1 MHFWWVLAR
10 RFKLVWLE
18 NTLNLHNKNYQKC
31 KTLAQKFKVLI
42 ITSSILIFAPKSD
55 IFRDFFF
62 THFANCSWHIRE
74 VVGKQSTK
82 VLQVEFSHSF
92 CVLLLPSFWLLLAS
106 IFRVVGMRP
115 VDETSGG
122 SGAKLREVAMAA
134 RRDESQ
140 KRNRNFVAAIA
151 V

>member
-1 MHFWWVLAR
+1 MLW
-10 RFKLVWLE
+10 
-18 NTLNLHNKNYQKC
+18 KNAGNRLGC
-31 KTLAQKFKVLI
+31 V
-42 ITSSILIFAPKSD
+42 
-55 IFRDFFF
+55 
-62 THFANCSWHIRE
+62 
-74 VVGKQSTK
+74 TK
-82 VLQVEFSHSF
+82 VEFSSF
-92 CVLLLPSFWLLLAS
+92 DFHTANCKLLLANSKGSADSFICCLLLFGCMLLAS

>member
-1 MHFWWVLAR
+1 MP
-10 RFKLVWLE
+10 
-18 NTLNLHNKNYQKC
+18 Q
-31 KTLAQKFKVLI
+31 
-42 ITSSILIFAPKSD
+42 TSNH
-55 IFRDFFF
+55 FF